1 MGRNWR
7 KAGKTKKSADIDKIV
22 EVHGELIDYF
32 DDTVMWGNRVLIQK
46 RDEEML
52 ANHQNITVDAL
63 LSTYAGHVICVAAFL
78 LLLSVFLFLH
88 FRRRHRHKRRWRT
101 IDAELEAIDQMEG
114 HDFEFW
120 CADLLEDLGFEKVTV
135 TPGSGDQGVDITAE
149 KEDVKFA
156 FQCKCYQ
163 SDLGN
168 TPIQEIFTGKAIYKC
183 HVGVVMTNSYFTKS
197 ALSAADATGIL
208 LWDRDKIA
216 DLIASR
222 TQE

>member
-1 MGRNWR
+1 M
-7 KAGKTKKSADIDKIV
+7 AEIDINSI
-22 EVHGELIDYF
+22 IS
-32 DDTVMWGNRVLIQK
+32 
-46 RDEEML
+46 
-52 ANHQNITVDAL
+52 
-63 LSTYAGHVICVAAFL
+63 STYFVPGVCL
-78 LLLSVFLFLH
+78 LGFMLILVVFRIIRRPHL
-88 FRRRHRHKRRWRT
+88 RRRKRWRT

-120 CADLLEDLGFEKVTV
+120 CADLLEDLGFEKVIV

-168 TPIQEIFTGKAIYKC
+168 TPIQEVFTRKAIYKC

-197 ALSAADATGIL
+197 ALAAADATGIL

-216 DLIASR
+216 DLISTR

>member
-1 MGRNWR
+1 
-7 KAGKTKKSADIDKIV
+7 
-22 EVHGELIDYF
+22 
-32 DDTVMWGNRVLIQK
+32 
-46 RDEEML
+46 ML

-197 ALSAADATGIL
+197 ALAAAEATGIL

>member
-1 MGRNWR
+1 M
-7 KAGKTKKSADIDKIV
+7 
-22 EVHGELIDYF
+22 
-32 DDTVMWGNRVLIQK
+32 
-46 RDEEML
+46 
-52 ANHQNITVDAL
+52 
-63 LSTYAGHVICVAAFL
+63 
-78 LLLSVFLFLH
+78 
-88 FRRRHRHKRRWRT
+88 

-149 KEDVKFA
+149 KDDVKFA

-168 TPIQEIFTGKAIYKC
+168 TPIQEVFTGKTMYKC

-197 ALSAADATGIL
+197 ALTAADATGIL

>member
-1 MGRNWR
+1 M
-7 KAGKTKKSADIDKIV
+7 
-22 EVHGELIDYF
+22 
-32 DDTVMWGNRVLIQK
+32 
-46 RDEEML
+46 
-52 ANHQNITVDAL
+52 
-63 LSTYAGHVICVAAFL
+63 
-78 LLLSVFLFLH
+78 
-88 FRRRHRHKRRWRT
+88 

-149 KEDVKFA
+149 KDDVKFA

-168 TPIQEIFTGKAIYKC
+168 TPIQEVFTGKTMYKC

-197 ALSAADATGIL
+197 ALTAADATGIL

-222 TQE
+222 TQV